1 MRIII
6 GFVVINLEK
15 DINEEVEVLVLKVL
29 FEVLLVC
36 GIKDMVDV
44 SVYEEKIMNVEVVGF
59 FMQLDGN

>member
-59 FMQLDGN
+59 FM